1 MAKKR
6 GNPLSGKFR
15 DPPQEGNAAVPV
27 QAGQDE
33 DKDQLKMTG
42 APTPEQ
48 VEQGDTPGQSAATP
62 AGPVPADAPAPEQA
76 EQGDAPDQ
84 PAATPADPAPAD
96 VPAPEQAEQGNTPG
110 QPAEA
115 PADPALTDAPTQD
128 WGNFN
133 IPENSILS
141 AAQRGEPGLITAVL
155 EVSDIHPFEGF
166 DTPDGHFDGYSYDD
180 DADIGVLVESIKQ
193 HGVLEPV
200 TVAPRPAGGYEVIYG
215 HRRLKACQLAGI
227 QTIPTIVVQNFNRD
241 EFITVNPP
249 SVHKNDPEQA
259 DQGDVPAEPA
269 EAPADPAPADAPAP
283 EQADQGDTPDQPAE
297 APADPAPADAPAPE
311 QAEQGDA
318 PNQPAEAPAGPAAAD
333 APAPEQ
339 ADQGDAP
346 AEPAEAPAGP
356 ATPEHPEA
364 RFVKLADIVPLPG
377 TYVKD
382 TPRDDYTELLDSIKA
397 HGLEKPV
404 ILREGENGDLQLVD
418 GFHRCEA
425 LKQAGF
431 LEVKAEVYEMTL
443 PEASRYRK
451 EHRAKPDLPV
461 PGTLLPAHPPKEE
474 PAAEK
479 DAPAQ
484 DEEEFELPKNFS
496 LPITKEGQ
504 SELVTT
510 LKVSDIHPFEGHPF
524 NVLDNKDMWDLV
536 DSVKRYGV
544 LEPVM
549 VINRPAGGYEM
560 VSGHRRMRACQLAGI
575 QTIPSIVRNLDRDE
589 AIIAMVDSNL
599 KREEITP
606 MEMARALAMKTE
618 AMRRKVG
625 RRSKAEIAS
634 GEKPLTVDE
643 ELAKQTGESVANIQR
658 YKTLNKLVP
667 EMQELV
673 DSKQVPLN
681 TGADI
686 AQLKPEEQRELAD
699 AIQKEAKVP
708 TGAQVKEMK
717 KQSKDGTL
725 TTEAIKQS
733 VAPTKREENPPL
745 KVTLVEEDLRP
756 YFPDKRTTTPDVKKA
771 IFEALA
777 LRQKLQERQQ
787 AAAAKGEAKPP
798 DQPAAGGDKTAP
810 GPGKKPE
817 SAAGG
822 AKKPSGP
829 TAGGRGKK
837 PPAPKPKKSGPAR

>member
-1 MAKKR
+1 MTDAPAPER
-6 GNPLSGKFR
+6 
-15 DPPQEGNAAVPV
+15 
-27 QAGQDE
+27 AGQGD
-33 DKDQLKMTG
+33 
-42 APTPEQ
+42 APAEPSE
-48 VEQGDTPGQSAATP
+48 AL

-76 EQGDAPDQ
+76 DQGDAPDQ

-96 VPAPEQAEQGNTPG
+96 VPAPEQAEQGDTPG

-259 DQGDVPAEPA
+259 DQGDVPADPS
-269 EAPADPAPADAPAP
+269 EAPADPAP
-283 EQADQGDTPDQPAE
+283 
-297 APADPAPADAPAPE
+297 
-311 QAEQGDA
+311 
-318 PNQPAEAPAGPAAAD
+318 AD

-364 RFVKLADIVPLPG
+364 RFVKLADIKPLSG
-377 TYVKD
+377 TFVKD
-382 TPRDDYTELLDSIKA
+382 TPREDYSELLDSIKA
-397 HGLEKPV
+397 NGLEKPI
-404 ILREGENGDLQLVD
+404 ILRQDEAGGFQLVD

-425 LKQAGF
+425 MKQAGM
-431 LEVKAEVYEMTL
+431 LEILADVYDMNPL
-443 PEASRYRK
+443 AANRYRK
-451 EHRAKPDLPV
+451 EHRDDPGLPI
-461 PGTLLPAHPPKEE
+461 PGKLLPAHPPKEE
-474 PAAEK
+474 PAADK

-484 DEEEFELPKNFS
+484 DEEEFEVPKNFS
-496 LPITKEGQ
+496 LPIAKEGQ

-510 LKVSDIHPFEGHPF
+510 LKVADIHPFEGHPF
-524 NVLDNKDMWDLV
+524 NVVDNKDMWELR
-536 DSVKRYGV
+536 DSVQRHGV
-544 LEPVM
+544 MEPVM

-560 VSGHRRMRACQLAGI
+560 VSGHRRLRACQLAGI
-575 QTIPSIVRNLDRDE
+575 QTIPAIVRNLDRDE
-589 AIIAMVDSNL
+589 ATIAMVDANL
-599 KREEITP
+599 KREEISP
-606 MEMARALAMKTE
+606 MEKARAYQMKTE
-618 AMRRKVG
+618 AMKRKVG
-625 RRSKAEIAS
+625 RRSKVEAAT
-634 GEKPLTVDE
+634 GEKPLSADE
-643 ELAKQTGESVANIQR
+643 ELAKQVGESVATVQR

-673 DSKQVPLN
+673 DKKQVPVN

-686 AQLKPEEQRELAD
+686 AQLKPEEQKELAD

-717 KQSKDGTL
+717 KQSAEGTL

-798 DQPAAGGDKTAP
+798 DQPAADGGQKPPAS
-810 GPGKKPE
+810 GPEKKAEP
-817 SAAGG
+817 AAGG

>member
-6 GNPLSGKFR
+6 GNPLSGEFR
-15 DPPQEGNAAVPV
+15 DPPQEGNAAVPA

-33 DKDQLKMTG
+33 DKDQFKMTD
-42 APTPEQ
+42 APAPERAG
-48 VEQGDTPGQSAATP
+48 QGDAPAEPSEAL

-76 EQGDAPDQ
+76 DQGDAPDQ

-96 VPAPEQAEQGNTPG
+96 VPAPEQAEQGDTPG

-259 DQGDVPAEPA
+259 DQGDVPADPS

-283 EQADQGDTPDQPAE
+283 EQADQGDTPD
-297 APADPAPADAPAPE
+297 
-311 QAEQGDA
+311 
-318 PNQPAEAPAGPAAAD
+318 QPAEAPAGPAAAD

-364 RFVKLADIVPLPG
+364 RFVKLADIKPLSG
-377 TYVKD
+377 TFVKD
-382 TPRDDYTELLDSIKA
+382 TPREDYSELLDSIKA
-397 HGLEKPV
+397 NGLEKPI
-404 ILREGENGDLQLVD
+404 ILRQDEAGGFQLVD

-425 LKQAGF
+425 MKQAGM
-431 LEVKAEVYEMTL
+431 LEILADVYDMNPL
-443 PEASRYRK
+443 AANRYRK
-451 EHRAKPDLPV
+451 EHRDDPGLPI
-461 PGTLLPAHPPKEE
+461 PGKLLPAHPPKEE
-474 PAAEK
+474 PAADK

-484 DEEEFELPKNFS
+484 DEEEFEVPKNFS
-496 LPITKEGQ
+496 LPIAKEGQ

-510 LKVSDIHPFEGHPF
+510 LKVADIHPFEGHPF
-524 NVLDNKDMWDLV
+524 NVVDNKDMWELR
-536 DSVKRYGV
+536 DSVQRHGV
-544 LEPVM
+544 MEPVM

-560 VSGHRRMRACQLAGI
+560 VSGHRRLRACQLAGI
-575 QTIPSIVRNLDRDE
+575 QTIPAIVRNLDRDE
-589 AIIAMVDSNL
+589 ATIAMVDANL
-599 KREEITP
+599 KREEISP
-606 MEMARALAMKTE
+606 MEKARAYQMKTE
-618 AMRRKVG
+618 AMKRKVG
-625 RRSKAEIAS
+625 RRSKVEAAT
-634 GEKPLTVDE
+634 GEKPLSADE
-643 ELAKQTGESVANIQR
+643 ELAKQVGESVATVQR

-673 DSKQVPLN
+673 DKKQVPVN

-686 AQLKPEEQRELAD
+686 AQLKPEEQKELAD

-717 KQSKDGTL
+717 KQSAEGTL

-798 DQPAAGGDKTAP
+798 DQPAADGGQKPPAS
-810 GPGKKPE
+810 GPEKKAEP
-817 SAAGG
+817 AAGG

>member
-15 DPPQEGNAAVPV
+15 DPPQEGNAAVPA

-33 DKDQLKMTG
+33 DKDQFKMTD
-42 APTPEQ
+42 APAPERAG
-48 VEQGDTPGQSAATP
+48 QGDAPAEPSEAL

-76 EQGDAPDQ
+76 DQGDAPDQ

-96 VPAPEQAEQGNTPG
+96 VPAPEQAEQGDTPG

-259 DQGDVPAEPA
+259 DQGDVPADPS

-283 EQADQGDTPDQPAE
+283 EQADQGDTPD
-297 APADPAPADAPAPE
+297 
-311 QAEQGDA
+311 
-318 PNQPAEAPAGPAAAD
+318 QPAEAPAGPAAAD

-364 RFVKLADIVPLPG
+364 RFVKLADIKPLSG
-377 TYVKD
+377 TFVKD
-382 TPRDDYTELLDSIKA
+382 TPREDYSELLDSIKA
-397 HGLEKPV
+397 NGLEKPI
-404 ILREGENGDLQLVD
+404 ILRQDEAGGFQLVD

-425 LKQAGF
+425 MKQAGM
-431 LEVKAEVYEMTL
+431 LEILADVYDMNPL
-443 PEASRYRK
+443 AANRYRK
-451 EHRAKPDLPV
+451 EHRDDPGLPI
-461 PGTLLPAHPPKEE
+461 PGKLLPAHPPKEE
-474 PAAEK
+474 PAADK

-484 DEEEFELPKNFS
+484 DEEEFEVPKNFS
-496 LPITKEGQ
+496 LPIAKEGQ

-510 LKVSDIHPFEGHPF
+510 LKVADIHPFEGHPF
-524 NVLDNKDMWDLV
+524 NVVDNKDMWELR
-536 DSVKRYGV
+536 DSVQRHGV
-544 LEPVM
+544 MEPVM

-560 VSGHRRMRACQLAGI
+560 VSGHRRLRACQLAGI
-575 QTIPSIVRNLDRDE
+575 QTIPAIVRNLDRDE
-589 AIIAMVDSNL
+589 ATIAMVDANL
-599 KREEITP
+599 KREEISP
-606 MEMARALAMKTE
+606 MEKARAYQMKTE
-618 AMRRKVG
+618 AMKRKVG
-625 RRSKAEIAS
+625 RRSKVEAAT
-634 GEKPLTVDE
+634 GEKPLSADE
-643 ELAKQTGESVANIQR
+643 ELAKQVGESVATVQR

-673 DSKQVPLN
+673 DKKQVPVN

-686 AQLKPEEQRELAD
+686 AQLKPEEQKELAD

-717 KQSKDGTL
+717 KQSAEGTL

-798 DQPAAGGDKTAP
+798 DQPAADGGQKPPAS
-810 GPGKKPE
+810 GPEKKAEP
-817 SAAGG
+817 AAGG